1 MEKIGTTSAGNL
13 IAVITESDRETLH
26 TAINLMRS
34 LVQDDVAFDPA
45 PVVIATVTSEMSR
58 AELAR
63 ALRDSKPAKPGCFDP
78 VNGAE
83 LARALRDSL
92 AAASSG
98 QAKKPKPAPLTAVLA
113 GKRRA
118 AGVQPQ
124 RAPAAGKKPVV
135 RNGSLPLVS
144 MVCLAMRKH
153 GKAATAGT
161 IYAMIRN
168 DPLVAAVDKPTL
180 YKRIGTILWRH
191 KSFRRINTGLYALAD
206 APAATPPEPAAA
218 TPAASAATGD
228 AASTPAMPKSE
239 RLALLK
245 TIDQERRR
253 ERAEQGA

>member
-1 MEKIGTTSAGNL
+1 MEKIGTTSAGDL

-34 LVQDDVAFDPA
+34 LIQDDVALHPKSI
-45 PVVIATVTSEMSR
+45 VIATATFDSVPLAECAR
-58 AELAR
+58 ALRDGKRLDALGYQPDPECAR
-63 ALRDSKPAKPGCFDP
+63 ALRDSKPA
-78 VNGAE
+78 AT
-83 LARALRDSL
+83 
-92 AAASSG
+92 SG

-124 RAPAAGKKPVV
+124 RAPAAGKKPIV
-135 RNGSLPLVS
+135 RKGGLPLA
-144 MVCLAMRKH
+144 AMIYDAMLKH
-153 GKAATAGT
+153 SKPVIASTVH
-161 IYAMIRN
+161 AMIRN
-168 DPLVAAVDKPTL
+168 DPRITAIDKPTL
-180 YKRIGTILWRH
+180 LKRIGTILWRH
-191 KSFRRINTGLYALAD
+191 KSFRRIDTGLYALAD